1 MRKKILCTICIRSG
15 SKGVKNKNIK
25 IINNK
30 PLVYYSFIAAKKT
43 NIFSNIFVSSDS
55 KNFLSICKKFG
66 ANDLVKRHKILSND
80 NIFVE
85 PEDRKL
91 GLVVQEKVLFPHL
104 NVQANVEFGITSD
117 DKKNEKCIEMLK
129 KFHISNLTDKYP
141 HEISGGE
148 AQRVALARTLVTKPS
163 VLLLDE
169 PFNGLDQGLKNEI
182 YPDIKKILKENKMTT
197 IMVSHDLSEVKSLSN
212 KIYELNNAT
221 LKTYE
226 S

>member
-1 MRKKILCTICIRSG
+1 MKKNLLKLKEVYFEVNSNIVLEDINLDIDEGNFVSIIGKSG
-15 SKGVKNKNIK
+15 SGKTTLLK
-25 IINNK
+25 IISG
-30 PLVYYSFIAAKKT
+30 LKKQT
-43 NIFSNIFVSSDS
+43 KGTVI
-55 KNFLSICKKFG
+55 L
-66 ANDLVKRHKILSND
+66 NDKILSND
-80 NIFVE
+80 GIFVE

-104 NVQANVEFGITSD
+104 NVQGNVEFGIASD

-129 KFHISNLTDKYP
+129 KFHISNLIDKYP

-169 PFNGLDQGLKNEI
+169 PFNGLDQGLKDEI
-182 YPDIKKILKENKMTT
+182 YPDIKRILKENKMTT
-197 IMVSHDLSEVKSLSN
+197 IMVSHDLNEVKSLSN

-221 LKTYE
+221 LRKYE

>member
-1 MRKKILCTICIRSG
+1 MKKNLLKLKEVYFEVNSNIVLEDINLDIDEGNFVSIIGKSG
-15 SKGVKNKNIK
+15 SGKTTLLK
-25 IINNK
+25 IISG
-30 PLVYYSFIAAKKT
+30 LKKQT
-43 NIFSNIFVSSDS
+43 KGTVI
-55 KNFLSICKKFG
+55 L
-66 ANDLVKRHKILSND
+66 NDKILSND
-80 NIFVE
+80 GIFVE

-104 NVQANVEFGITSD
+104 NVQDNVQFGIASA

-129 KFHISNLTDKYP
+129 KFHISDLIDKYP

-169 PFNGLDQGLKNEI
+169 PFNGLDQGLKDEI
-182 YPDIKKILKENKMTT
+182 YPDIKRILKENKMTT
-197 IMVSHDLSEVKSLSN
+197 IMVSHDLNEVKSLSN

-221 LKTYE
+221 LRKYE

>member
-1 MRKKILCTICIRSG
+1 MKKNLLKLKEVYFEVNSNIVLEDINLDIDEGNFVSIIGKSG
-15 SKGVKNKNIK
+15 SGKTTLLK
-25 IINNK
+25 IISG
-30 PLVYYSFIAAKKT
+30 LKKQT
-43 NIFSNIFVSSDS
+43 KGTVI
-55 KNFLSICKKFG
+55 L
-66 ANDLVKRHKILSND
+66 NDKILSND
-80 NIFVE
+80 GIFVE

-104 NVQANVEFGITSD
+104 NVQDNVQFGIASD

-129 KFHISNLTDKYP
+129 KFHISDLIDKYP

-169 PFNGLDQGLKNEI
+169 PFNGLDQGLKDEI
-182 YPDIKKILKENKMTT
+182 YPDIKRILKENKMTT
-197 IMVSHDLSEVKSLSN
+197 IMVSHDLNEVKSLSN

-221 LKTYE
+221 LRKYE

>member
-1 MRKKILCTICIRSG
+1 MKKNLLKLKEVYFEINSNIVLEDINLDIDEGNFVSIIGKSG
-15 SKGVKNKNIK
+15 SGKTTLLK
-25 IINNK
+25 IISG
-30 PLVYYSFIAAKKT
+30 LKKQT
-43 NIFSNIFVSSDS
+43 KGTVI
-55 KNFLSICKKFG
+55 L
-66 ANDLVKRHKILSND
+66 NDKILSND
-80 NIFVE
+80 GIFVE

-104 NVQANVEFGITSD
+104 NVQDNVQFGIASD

-129 KFHISNLTDKYP
+129 KFHISDLIDKYP

-169 PFNGLDQGLKNEI
+169 PFNGLDQGLKDEI
-182 YPDIKKILKENKMTT
+182 YPDIKRILKENKMTT
-197 IMVSHDLSEVKSLSN
+197 IMVSHDLNEVKSLSN

-221 LKTYE
+221 LRKYE